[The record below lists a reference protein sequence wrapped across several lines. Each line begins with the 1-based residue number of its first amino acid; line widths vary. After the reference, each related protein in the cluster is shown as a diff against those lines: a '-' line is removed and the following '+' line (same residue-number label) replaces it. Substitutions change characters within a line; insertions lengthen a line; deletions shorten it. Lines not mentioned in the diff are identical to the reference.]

1 MANLDNKFKT
11 LPANVKAYLV
21 SLKAAELNLF
31 VLNKNKIAPTDFGKV
46 TAIIT
51 HLFSKTIKVSDLPA
65 TLKSEL
71 NLDELAAKSLACD
84 LVGVRLLII
93 KDWLEEDLET
103 YIKNWGGNPS
113 EYLHFIDEQKKALAE
128 EEKYFATELKSEP
141 EFVFKSKIT
150 SEPVATPV
158 LDIAKEKTDSI
169 ALFKNNLVDLLK
181 STGGEEFIADYN
193 LVLISLLSDDQDF
206 KSNLEGA
213 LYVNSEEL
221 TAGRLKDE
229 EKDISPTIANWLKD
243 FIKQNGSDI
252 FDDIILLD
260 YLSKSPNA
268 KNLNLTEK
276 SLVKKL
282 LKLYR
287 NLSFFPDSM
296 NNAPVEEWEIIP
308 IDGTTES
315 AIPTPV
321 PVAKGTPA
329 VSPIAALEE
338 TLNNYSPASLEY
350 KVINQEIKR
359 LKKRGTEKVVS
370 RKPNV

>member
-1 MANLDNKFKT
+1 MANSDNKFKA
-11 LPANVKAYLV
+11 LPADVKAYLV

-31 VLNKNKIAPTDFGKV
+31 ILNKNKIAPSDFGKV
-46 TAIIT
+46 TDIIT
-51 HLFSKTIKVSDLPA
+51 RLFTKTIKVFDLPT

-71 NLDELAAKSLACD
+71 GLNELAAKNLAGD

-93 KDWLEEDLET
+93 KDWLGEDLET
-103 YIKNWGGNPS
+103 YIKNWVGNPS

-128 EEKYFATELKSEP
+128 EEEYFATELKSEP
-141 EFVFKSKIT
+141 EFVFKPKIT
-150 SEPVATPV
+150 GESVVNPV

-193 LVLISLLSDDQDF
+193 LVLISLLSDDSDF

-268 KNLNLTEK
+268 KNLNPTEK

-308 IDGTTES
+308 IDETVAALS
-315 AIPTPV
+315 PV
-321 PVAKGTPA
+321 PAAKAAPA
-329 VSPIAALEE
+329 VSPIATLEE

-350 KVINQEIKR
+350 KVIDQEIKR

-370 RKPNV
+370 RKPNFS